1 MNRNKMF
8 FIFSLLLLFI
18 CITSVSAMDNNDTL
32 LMEESQ
38 ITVRPGDSIQ
48 SAIDNATAGST
59 IIVESGDY
67 SEDLVVPKELSII
80 GQNANLN
87 SNLAGF
93 TILSTANRT
102 SISGFNIV
110 VSDANGTG
118 ISVNASDCRI
128 TDNSI
133 SGGKIG
139 ISASPTIS
147 NSSGIEIYI
156 ISNIE
161 ILRNS
166 ISGMS
171 DAGISIMAFNPVV
184 SKNNVSNIKNRRENG
199 TASGILVNGT
209 GLTSDDLKVVVKD
222 NRVSNIES
230 VNSSAYG
237 LDIRAAAV
245 FDNLTEFDVGGNTA
259 ENVMGAVEAYG
270 INVDVFA
277 LESTL
282 PTLNVCDMNVTG
294 VSSGN
299 YENASVTGMRVS
311 VTTIG
316 QNESSDTFIHDI
328 HVSDLDAMGANS
340 VVTGLKASG
349 VGCADIYALNNNITS
364 IRSSTSII
372 GISGECIDYNNFKGY
387 IEVSYNNLTDLNSPK
402 SKPINVMAL
411 GNVAI
416 NKNIIYNVPG
426 ENSTYITGVPL
437 SINMDEF
444 NITIPKNATID
455 EIVDIIDS
463 VFNNTNF
470 TINGN
475 LSIIGNNL
483 EGSGVETAFA
493 VVMQTSTIH
502 YNRAVNFR
510 MNVLKD
516 SSKRFLLES
525 YNIDPDISMEELAY
539 LLAKSQPGAENYTEE
554 ELRNMSA
561 QMVPFLEKMFGN
573 MDRLTSGD
581 VDARYNWWGTNSR
594 PQDSAFKNNNGTI
607 IYDPWLLLR
616 VSSNPSVMSYGDYS
630 KITADVYIDS
640 TGTDHS
646 SNASQFFS
654 GPRVRLS
661 TDLGSFN
668 GQKSIVLDWIN
679 GSAVSYLYGDYYGLA
694 TVRAFDYDEAF
705 TTVLIP
711 GGEDSYPDGYGEK
724 SLKPAGNPIILL
736 LGVFLMMFGFA
747 GVYKR
752 R

>member
-87 SNLAGF
+87 SKLAGF

-640 TGTDHS
+640 TGTGHS

>member
-8 FIFSLLLLFI
+8 FIFVLLFFFI

-32 LMEESQ
+32 LADSGQ

-48 SAIDNATAGST
+48 SAIDNATPGST

-67 SEDLVVPKELSII
+67 SEDLTVDKELSFI

-87 SNLAGF
+87 SNIAAF
-93 TILSTANRT
+93 TILSTANNT
-102 SISGFNIV
+102 SISGFNIF
-110 VSDANGTG
+110 VSDVNGTG
-118 ISVNASDCRI
+118 ISVNSSGCRI

-139 ISASPTIS
+139 ILASPTIS
-147 NSSGIEIYI
+147 NSSGLEISV

-161 ILRNS
+161 ILRNT

-171 DAGISIMAFNPVV
+171 DAGISIMAYNPIV

-209 GLTSDDLKVVVKD
+209 GLIPQDLDVIVTD
-222 NRVSNIES
+222 NIVSNIES
-230 VNSSAYG
+230 HNASAYG

-245 FDNLTEFDVGGNTA
+245 FDTLNKFDVGGNSA

-277 LESTL
+277 LNSTL
-282 PTLNVCDMNVTG
+282 PILNVCNMNVTG
-294 VSSGN
+294 ISSGN
-299 YENASVTGMRVS
+299 FENASVTGIRVS

-328 HVSDLDAMGANS
+328 SIKDLSAMGANS
-340 VVTGLKASG
+340 AVTGLKASG
-349 VGCADIYALNNNITS
+349 VGCADIYALNNNITDV
-364 IRSSTSII
+364 RASSSII
-372 GISGECIDYNNFKGY
+372 GISGECIDYNSFKGF
-387 IEVSYNNLTDLNSPK
+387 IEVSYNNVTDLHSPK

-416 NKNIIYNVPG
+416 NKNLVYNVPG

-437 SINMDEF
+437 SINVDEF
-444 NITIPKNATID
+444 NVTIPKNATLD
-455 EIVDIIDS
+455 EIAVILDS
-463 VFNNTNF
+463 IFNNTNF

-475 LSIIGNNL
+475 LSVIGNNL

-502 YNRAVNFR
+502 YNRAVNFKN
-510 MNVLKD
+510 NVIKD
-516 SSKRFLLES
+516 SSKRFLLDS

-539 LLAKSQPGAENYTEE
+539 LLVKSQPGSENYTEE

-561 QMVPFLEKMFGN
+561 RMVPFLEKLFGN

-581 VDARYNWWGTNSR
+581 VDARFNWWGTNSR

-711 GGEDSYPDGYGEK
+711 GGDDSYPDGYGEK

>member
-1 MNRNKMF
+1 MNRNKIF

-67 SEDLVVPKELSII
+67 SEDLTVDKELSII
-80 GQNANLN
+80 GHNANLN

-110 VSDANGTG
+110 VSDINGTG
-118 ISVNASDCRI
+118 ISVNASDCKI

-209 GLTSDDLKVVVKD
+209 GLTSDDLKVVVTD
-222 NRVSNIES
+222 NRVFNIES

-237 LDIRAAAV
+237 LDIRAASV

-270 INVDVFA
+270 INIDVFS

-282 PTLNVCDMNVTG
+282 PTLDVCDMNITG
-294 VSSGN
+294 ISSGN
-299 YENASVTGMRVS
+299 YENASVTGIRVS

-328 HVSDLDAMGANS
+328 HVSNLSAMGANS
-340 VVTGLKASG
+340 AVTGLLASG
-349 VGCADIYALNNNITS
+349 VGCADIYAINNNITG
-364 IRSSTSII
+364 IRSSTSIT
-372 GISGECIDYNNFKGY
+372 GISGRCIDYTNFMGY
-387 IEVSYNNLTDLNSPK
+387 IEVSSNNVTDLNSPK
-402 SKPINVMAL
+402 SRPINVMSL

-416 NKNIIYNVPG
+416 NKNLVYNVPG
-426 ENSTYITGVPL
+426 ENSTYLTGLPL
-437 SINMDEF
+437 SINVKEF
-444 NITIPKNATID
+444 NVTIPDNATID
-455 EIVDIIDS
+455 EIIAILDAL
-463 VFNNTNF
+463 FNNTNF

-475 LSIIGNNL
+475 LSMIGNNL

-493 VVMQTSTIH
+493 AVMQTSTIH
-502 YNRAVNFR
+502 YNRAVNFK

-516 SSKRFLLES
+516 SSKRFLLDS

-561 QMVPFLEKMFGN
+561 QMVPLLEKLFGN

-581 VDARYNWWGTNSR
+581 VDARFNWWGTNSR
-594 PQDSAFKNNNGTI
+594 PQDSSFKNNNGTI

-630 KITADVYIDS
+630 KITSDVYIDS

-711 GGEDSYPDGYGEK
+711 GGEDSYPTESGEK

-736 LGVFLMMFGFA
+736 LGVFLMMFGFT

>member
-110 VSDANGTG
+110 VSDINGTG

-209 GLTSDDLKVVVKD
+209 GLTSDDLKVVVTD
-222 NRVSNIES
+222 NRVFNIES
-230 VNSSAYG
+230 INSSAYG

-328 HVSDLDAMGANS
+328 YVKDLSAMGANS
-340 VVTGLKASG
+340 AVTGLKASG
-349 VGCADIYALNNNITS
+349 VGCADIYALNNNITA
-364 IRSSTSII
+364 IKSSTSII
-372 GISGECIDYNNFKGY
+372 GISGECIDYNNFMGY
-387 IEVSYNNLTDLNSPK
+387 IEVSYNNVTDLNSPK
-402 SKPINVMAL
+402 SRPINVMAL

-416 NKNIIYNVPG
+416 NKNLVYNVPG
-426 ENSTYITGVPL
+426 ENSTYLTGLPL
-437 SINMDEF
+437 SINVKEF
-444 NITIPKNATID
+444 NVTIPDNATID
-455 EIVDIIDS
+455 EIIAILDAL
-463 VFNNTNF
+463 FNNTNY

-475 LSIIGNNL
+475 LSMIGNNL

-581 VDARYNWWGTNSR
+581 IDARYNWWGTNSR
-594 PQDSAFKNNNGTI
+594 PQDSSFKNNNGTI

-694 TVRAFDYDEAF
+694 TVSAFDYEEAF

-711 GGEDSYPDGYGEK
+711 GGEDSYPDESGEK